1 MMEPQPMVNVM
12 MMAHHFTLEVAPES
26 YEHRISPFPSMK
38 PSRKLEFRIAGRVC
52 EVPV

>member
-1 MMEPQPMVNVM
+1 MMELKLMVNVL
-12 MMAHHFTLEVAPES
+12 MMAHHFTLEMAPKS

-38 PSRKLEFRIAGRVC
+38 PSQKLEFRIAERVC

>member
-1 MMEPQPMVNVM
+1 MMEQQRMVNVL
-12 MMAHHFTLEVAPES
+12 MMAHHFTLEVAPTS